1 MGTDRTISK
10 KVAAVVA
17 RAEATAAATAAQTDA
32 ASVASVHEVRL
43 TERDGPVGRLRAAV
57 MKVDKDNPAPEDLA
71 HLRVV
76 LRAEPDLARELF
88 DLAALTS
95 AEVIRSILPRAPL
108 GCEAISARA
117 DTMRVGLGSATAP
130 EIERGL
136 IEHVVLCWL
145 RLQAVES
152 RYTYAMGQSQELAW
166 AYWWERRLT
175 AAQGR
180 YMRACECLARVR
192 RLAGP
197 SAVQINVGD
206 QQVNVA
212 GRVIV
217 E

>member
-1 MGTDRTISK
+1 VGNSNSSTK
-10 KVAAVVA
+10 AGPA
-17 RAEATAAATAAQTDA
+17 
-32 ASVASVHEVRL
+32 VHEVRL
-43 TERDGPVGRLRAAV
+43 TEQDGPLGRLRAAV
-57 MKVDKDNPAPEDLA
+57 IKVDKENPDPQDLA
-71 HLRVV
+71 HLRAVM
-76 LRAEPDLARELF
+76 RAEPEHARALF

-95 AEVIRSILPRAPL
+95 SEVIRSILPRAPL
-108 GCEAISARA
+108 GCEAISATA
-117 DTMRVGLGSATAP
+117 DAMRVGLGSETAP
-130 EIERGL
+130 ELERGL

-152 RYTYAMGQSQELAW
+152 KYTYAMSQPQDLAW

-180 YMRACECLARVR
+180 YMRAVESLARVR